1 MVTREPCL
9 GSRHFPLTYKETSR
23 IKASESSIVERI
35 KLIETQPVP
44 ERRLDIRAM
53 LNSIVHY
60 TKTYD
65 IVLSKTQIDYIE
77 LMLATFSGFLLTQ
90 IKAHITNKGT

>member
-1 MVTREPCL
+1 
-9 GSRHFPLTYKETSR
+9 
-23 IKASESSIVERI
+23 
-35 KLIETQPVP
+35 
-44 ERRLDIRAM
+44 M

-77 LMLATFSGFLLTQ
+77 QMLATFSGFLLTQ